1 MLLLQGKE
9 CTRKLVFLLK
19 MESLWVLLYED
30 TSKDGRGVW
39 HVVSCFLCFCGLAR
53 MLVAAS
59 EGEMEAN
66 L

>member
-1 MLLLQGKE
+1 
-9 CTRKLVFLLK
+9 